1 MRTSCFRTHAH
12 APRCPIIWPSNRPPQ
27 PRFAPST
34 SYVALTDLAPI
45 MQPVYICGCTNRL
58 FSTKA
63 DWYDCLADL
72 ETGSV
77 KHHKGITGT
86 SEDKEFISGVIAGVA
101 AQHPDEYV
109 EAQPTSTTSAAT
121 PARLAL
127 SLQGHPHTVAPF
139 TMAARSA
146 GCEPSFASTRQ
157 HSSSVCRW
165 A

>member
-1 MRTSCFRTHAH
+1 M
-12 APRCPIIWPSNRPPQ
+12 
-27 PRFAPST
+27 
-34 SYVALTDLAPI
+34 ALTDLAPI

-121 PARLAL
+121 PARLPL